1 MNFFK
6 KILLAIIIIIFS
18 VVLFYLYKRRLEM
31 MDSFNEGF
39 MTPNNILALNT
50 TVNTLPLHQY
60 CIKASYNTA
69 LDRDN
74 TISLDM
80 LDKVLTRG
88 CRFIDFEVYFVNRL
102 PVVAYSTDA
111 SYTSITTS
119 NYVPLKI
126 ILDRAIVTAFT
137 SSPTKADPLFIQ
149 LRIKAMDHN
158 VYVTLYREVA
168 KVLDSLFPSNS
179 QISRFYKNNASGSAV
194 IVDRNTLL
202 KDIMGRVIIVADIFT
217 NDQYDADTT
226 CNSVNTAAI
235 NKYNDETS
243 QMKVKEGFTTQILDD
258 EINNFLS
265 QFPNGPIIEYLKQQ
279 QEDNNIR
286 QIMNRNIEGIMYAL
300 ENRKFN
306 ANAMFLYTFYTK
318 SETDSKKFLKYLKD
332 RLGSFLSFPP
342 QQQDEIFDSLIRS
355 VFNLILPTD
364 NTTSPTQMTTGN
376 DSSSILSC
384 YDLKRYVNM
393 NNGNEFLRTN
403 DYTTVLGECNN
414 PPYIMNDNVS
424 TNVTSMRF
432 VSPGPNISVPNPTI
446 REFIVNHG
454 CQIIAYQYYHDDSGL
469 EDCEQFFSDN
479 KFAFVP
485 MSKALRY
492 FNKKAEEENI

>member
-39 MTPNNILALNT
+39 MTPNNILALNR

-69 LDRDN
+69 LANDN

-80 LDKVLTRG
+80 LDTVLTRG

-102 PVVAYSTDA
+102 AVVAYSTDA

-119 NYVPLKI
+119 NYVPLKS

-158 VYVTLYREVA
+158 VYITLYREVA
-168 KVLDSLFPSNS
+168 KILDSLFPSNTH
-179 QISRFYKNNASGSAV
+179 ISRFYKNNATGSAV
-194 IVDRNTLL
+194 IVDKNTLL
-202 KDIMGRVIIVADIFT
+202 KDIMGRVIIVSDIFT
-217 NDQYDADTT
+217 NEQYNADTT
-226 CNSVNTAAI
+226 CNSDNTAVF
-235 NKYNDETS
+235 NKYISALNALDSVVTDESDT
-243 QMKVKEGFTTQILDD
+243 VK
-258 EINNFLS
+258 
-265 QFPNGPIIEYLKQQ
+265 
-279 QEDNNIR
+279 
-286 QIMNRNIEGIMYAL
+286 
-300 ENRKFN
+300 
-306 ANAMFLYTFYTK
+306 
-318 SETDSKKFLKYLKD
+318 
-332 RLGSFLSFPP
+332 
-342 QQQDEIFDSLIRS
+342 
-355 VFNLILPTD
+355 
-364 NTTSPTQMTTGN
+364 
-376 DSSSILSC
+376 SC
-384 YDLKRYVNM
+384 YDLKKYVNM

-414 PPYIMNDNVS
+414 PPHIMNDNIS

-432 VSPGPNISVPNPTI
+432 VSPGPNISVPNPPI

-485 MSKALRY
+485 ISKALRY
-492 FNKKAEEENI
+492 FNKKAEQENI

>member
-18 VVLFYLYKRRLEM
+18 VLLFYLYKRRLEI

-39 MTPNNILALNT
+39 MTPNNILALNR

-60 CIKASYNTA
+60 CIKASYNSA
-69 LDRDN
+69 LANDN

-80 LDKVLTRG
+80 LDTVLTRG

-119 NYVPLKI
+119 NYVPLKS

-158 VYVTLYREVA
+158 VYITLYREVA
-168 KVLDSLFPSNS
+168 KILDSLFPSNTH
-179 QISRFYKNNASGSAV
+179 ISRFYKNNATGSAV
-194 IVDRNTLL
+194 IVDKNTLL
-202 KDIMGRVIIVADIFT
+202 KDIMGRVIIVSDVFT
-217 NDQYDADTT
+217 NDQYNADTT
-226 CNSVNTAAI
+226 CNSDNTAVF
-235 NKYNDETS
+235 NKYISALNA
-243 QMKVKEGFTTQILDD
+243 
-258 EINNFLS
+258 LS
-265 QFPNGPIIEYLKQQ
+265 GQ
-279 QEDNNIR
+279 
-286 QIMNRNIEGIMYAL
+286 
-300 ENRKFN
+300 
-306 ANAMFLYTFYTK
+306 
-318 SETDSKKFLKYLKD
+318 TDS
-332 RLGSFLSFPP
+332 S
-342 QQQDEIFDSLIRS
+342 
-355 VFNLILPTD
+355 
-364 NTTSPTQMTTGN
+364 TSDTVK
-376 DSSSILSC
+376 SC
-384 YDLKRYVNM
+384 YDLKKYVNM

-414 PPYIMNDNVS
+414 PPHIMNDNIS

-432 VSPGPNISVPNPTI
+432 VSPGPNISGPNPPI
-446 REFIVNHG
+446 REFIINHG

-485 MSKALRY
+485 ISKALRY
-492 FNKKAEEENI
+492 FNKKAEQENG

>member
-80 LDKVLTRG
+80 LDSVLTRG
-88 CRFIDFEVYFVNRL
+88 CRFIDFEVYFVSRL

-158 VYVTLYREVA
+158 VYITLYREVA

-235 NKYNDETS
+235 NKYISELNKLDS
-243 QMKVKEGFTTQILDD
+243 VKT
-258 EINNFLS
+258 
-265 QFPNGPIIEYLKQQ
+265 
-279 QEDNNIR
+279 
-286 QIMNRNIEGIMYAL
+286 
-300 ENRKFN
+300 N
-306 ANAMFLYTFYTK
+306 A
-318 SETDSKKFLKYLKD
+318 SETVK
-332 RLGSFLSFPP
+332 
-342 QQQDEIFDSLIRS
+342 
-355 VFNLILPTD
+355 
-364 NTTSPTQMTTGN
+364 
-376 DSSSILSC
+376 SC

-403 DYTTVLGECNN
+403 DYTTVLGECND

>member
-80 LDKVLTRG
+80 LDSVLTRG

-217 NDQYDADTT
+217 NDKYDADTT

-235 NKYNDETS
+235 NKYISELN
-243 QMKVKEGFTTQILDD
+243 KLD
-258 EINNFLS
+258 S
-265 QFPNGPIIEYLKQQ
+265 VQT
-279 QEDNNIR
+279 
-286 QIMNRNIEGIMYAL
+286 
-300 ENRKFN
+300 N
-306 ANAMFLYTFYTK
+306 A
-318 SETDSKKFLKYLKD
+318 SETVK
-332 RLGSFLSFPP
+332 
-342 QQQDEIFDSLIRS
+342 
-355 VFNLILPTD
+355 
-364 NTTSPTQMTTGN
+364 
-376 DSSSILSC
+376 SC

-424 TNVTSMRF
+424 TNVTTMRF